1 LKGGKFEMEKKYYI
15 GLDVHK
21 RQTTYAVKDWNG
33 ITLES
38 GETAT
43 QFADLQGALV
53 RYIKRS
59 VVVMEAC
66 TNYYHLYKKMKEEKI
81 DVHVANVIQLRKLI
95 GKNDKL
101 DAKRLA
107 DMSRL
112 NTMPESYIPGEKVQ
126 NLRILISLYHSEVIA
141 RVRYNNQVSAVL
153 DRNGVNLPVKNP
165 FGKKGLA
172 FINQYLQENNDFAL
186 RNLLEGLKNL
196 NERIEHLSSEILA
209 YLKANFLQ
217 EYELLKS
224 IPGVGDVLAGYL
236 IAEICPIE
244 RFASKKKL
252 RRYAGVVPVREQ
264 SDKKIY
270 ATYLPKHASRKLLRY
285 ALVLA
290 ANCAVRTDCRLRI
303 YYRKKKK
310 GSNHGH
316 AIMCV
321 ASSLSDIIYAV
332 LKTKQPYRI

>member
-1 LKGGKFEMEKKYYI
+1 MEKKYYI

-33 ITLES
+33 LTVYS

-43 QFADLQGALV
+43 QFADIQNVLIK
-53 RYIKRS
+53 YIKKS

-66 TNYYHLYKKMKEEKI
+66 TNYYHLYKKMKENKI

-112 NTMPESYIPGEKVQ
+112 NTMPESYIPDEKIQ
-126 NLRILISLYHSEVIA
+126 NLRILIGLYYSEVIA
-141 RVRYNNQVSAVL
+141 RVRYNNQIHAVL
-153 DRNGVNLPVKNP
+153 DRNGINLPVKNP
-165 FGKKGLA
+165 FSKKGLVC
-172 FINQYLQENNDFAL
+172 INQYLQNNNDFAL
-186 RNLLEGLKNL
+186 RNLLEGLKTL
-196 NERIEHLSSEILA
+196 NERIEHLNSEILS
-209 YLKANFLQ
+209 YLKDNFLQ

-224 IPGVGDVLAGYL
+224 IPGVGEVIAGYL

-244 RFASKKKL
+244 RFANKKKL

-290 ANCAVRTDCRLRI
+290 ANCAVRTDCRPRK
-303 YYRKKKK
+303 YYQKKKK

-321 ASSLSDIIYAV
+321 ASSLSDIIYIV
-332 LKTKQPYRI
+332 LKTKQPYKR